1 MLPVAAAANAGGIA
15 GGSGQAGAAVVGLR
29 FASAEELAK
38 VLQPFVASGGKI
50 LADPA
55 RNALVVSGDPGTR
68 ETLLSLIASFDV
80 DVLAGQSYALL
91 PVASGDAKDFAAA
104 LQEGLSGKGG
114 LGNAVRVVP
123 MQRMNAVLVVA
134 SQPRTIEDVRRV
146 YALVDRARRQTVRV
160 WHVFYLQNS
169 RSNDIANVLQQAF
182 TPRSVTAQAT
192 PTTSARSTNQ
202 GQRSPGSSGGSGAG
216 GALSGSRGAGPSQ
229 ASLGA
234 TQADAPSGQVAAGAS
249 GQSNPLLG
257 GLDPGDTG
265 GDTDTMR
272 IIPNP
277 QNNAILV
284 YGTAQ
289 EQDTVEATLRK
300 LDILPLQVRIDATI
314 AEVTLN
320 DTLKYGTQF
329 FFRGG
334 GLAGALGATTTGA
347 AASAISSTAAGFLF
361 GSADGSSAISAL
373 QAVTTVKVLSSPQLL
388 VLDNETA
395 RLQVGDVVPFLTQS
409 SQSTFSANSPVI
421 NSIDYR
427 ETGVIMQVTPRVNS
441 GGLVTLDI
449 SQEVSGINTAVTPIT
464 GIASP
469 TFSERAVRSRV
480 VIQDGQTVGLA
491 GLISDN
497 ESRGNSG
504 IPWLKD
510 IPILGLLAGQQ
521 NNNRTRTELLVLIT
535 PRVVYDQRD
544 ARALTEDMST
554 TLGNAA
560 LVAGQLQ
567 SQRPSG
573 SSDPSR
579 RLRQK
584 LNLQQ

>member
-1 MLPVAAAANAGGIA
+1 VSVVA
-15 GGSGQAGAAVVGLR
+15 LR
-29 FASAEELAK
+29 FASAEDLAK
-38 VLQPFVASGGKI
+38 VLQPFVAPGGKI
-50 LADPA
+50 QADTG

-68 ETLLSLIASFDV
+68 ETLVSLIASFDI
-80 DVLAGQSYALL
+80 DVLAGQSYALF
-91 PVASGDAKDFAAA
+91 PVASGDAKDFASA

-114 LGNAVRVVP
+114 PGSAVRVVP
-123 MQRMNAVLVVA
+123 LQRMNAVLVVA
-134 SQPRTIEDVRRV
+134 AQPRVIQDVRRV

-182 TPRSVTAQAT
+182 TPHSVTAQPT
-192 PTTSARSTNQ
+192 PAAGSRNSGGQRGTGASGTTS
-202 GQRSPGSSGGSGAG
+202 GSSSVGGGLTGGRTASLAQTGSGASQADPTSTSTG
-216 GALSGSRGAGPSQ
+216 GAA
-229 ASLGA
+229 
-234 TQADAPSGQVAAGAS
+234 AS

-257 GLDPGDTG
+257 GLDPSGDTA
-265 GDTDTMR
+265 GDVDTMR

-277 QNNAILV
+277 QNNAIMV

-334 GLAGALGATTTGA
+334 GLAGALGATTTGTA
-347 AASAISSTAAGFLF
+347 AGAISSAASGFLF
-361 GSADGSSAISAL
+361 GSADGTSAISAL

-409 SQSTFSANSPVI
+409 SQSTLTANAPVI
-421 NSIDYR
+421 NSVDYR
-427 ETGVIMQVTPRVNS
+427 DTGVIMQVTPRVNS

-449 SQEVSGINTAVTPIT
+449 SQEVSGINTAVTPTT

-480 VIQDGQTVGLA
+480 VVQDGQTVGLA

-497 ESRGNSG
+497 DSRGNSG

-510 IPILGLLAGQQ
+510 VPILGLLAGQQ
-521 NNNRTRTELLVLIT
+521 NNTRTRTELLVLIT
-535 PRVVYDQRD
+535 PRVVHDQRD
-544 ARALTEDMST
+544 ARNLTEDMSL
-554 TLGNAA
+554 TLTNAA
-560 LVAGQLQ
+560 TVADQLQ
-567 SQRPSG
+567 VQRPSG

-579 RLRQK
+579 RLRQQ
-584 LNLQQ
+584 LNLQR